1 MLATEQD
8 DSTYRV
14 RYHSYL
20 LSMVFLTLPP
30 AVLYELGPKL
40 LDGTIESGEL
50 AGMCLG
56 TLLPLLAAYY
66 YIEFASFTFSIS
78 DGLFRW
84 RWSNLVTSKSGEVP
98 LSRIARVRRDALESS
113 ESSGLQYVYRLVV
126 ILDDETVIPLT
137 RSFSGTHDKQLDQIV
152 AQIRDYL
159 SLFAPMRG

>member
-1 MLATEQD
+1 MLVAERD
-8 DSTYRV
+8 ESTYRV
-14 RYHSYL
+14 RYRSYL

-40 LDGTIESGEL
+40 LDGSIDSGEL

-56 TLLPLLAAYY
+56 ILLPLLAAYY
-66 YIEFASFTFSIS
+66 CIEFASFTFSAS

-98 LSRIARVRRDALESS
+98 LSRIARIRRDALESS

-137 RSFSGTHDKQLDQIV
+137 RGFSGIHDRQLDQIV
-152 AQIRDYL
+152 AQLRDYL
-159 SLFAPMRG
+159 GLIVPMR